1 MPGSVPGW
9 LFLLFTLSLS
19 VMNKGYIALIF
30 SVLVVMMGC
39 SCHRGDSR
47 LAPFRW
53 KAAGGQ
59 FDSLTVAFDYAT
71 WRGVRPDSLSVMADS
86 ALALARQDVE
96 NPLKLSRAR
105 FFRGV
110 ALFKSNR
117 RDEADKEL
125 LAARNLIDSAEYPY
139 DVSRIDFWLVDA
151 RKEKRS
157 LEAYNRALE
166 KIDLYDHVGD
176 SALLA
181 MQYGDLGLI
190 LKQCGD
196 FNEAYNSLAKATSL
210 FRHSGLHM
218 QAQGN
223 VINMASCLE
232 RMGRTGQ
239 AVATLRQLLKDS
251 LIVSN
256 PAASSVA
263 LYNLYVWDKDTAA
276 LRRAMSVI
284 LSHDIPMC
292 RRLRG
297 SVLADYSHELLKR
310 GMTDSAYRYSVMAM
324 ENPYPSYMADSA
336 SVLLNHSRVLER
348 RGDLSGALNAL
359 RKWED
364 ISVRMADERDSEQI
378 HALTTS
384 RLVADA
390 RMQAELKHQQRKL
403 FWVILSFSLLF
414 ILLLAAWSF
423 RRYRLKQKA
432 RQYQSKIEKETL
444 QNKIMSMHIAS
455 KDNDSFLY
463 TFASINPNFTQR
475 LKEVYPSLSAMDL
488 KLAAFAALKLDIKQ
502 VARILGIK
510 PESVKQSRW
519 RLRRKLNL
527 TPDQNLEDVLRPYLD
542 EDPD

>member
-1 MPGSVPGW
+1 
-9 LFLLFTLSLS
+9 
-19 VMNKGYIALIF
+19 MNKGYMALIF
-30 SVLVVMMGC
+30 SVLVVMMSC
-39 SCHRGDSR
+39 SCHREDSR
-47 LAPFRW
+47 LTPFRW

-475 LKEVYPSLSAMDL
+475 LKEAYPSLSAMDL